1 MNSKSK
7 KQILLLVIL
16 LGLLSFSILSQMT
29 GGDRDSSLVQPVDRK
44 SPKSQSSSATTEV
57 LQVHLLE
64 AEVPELSSVKRNIF
78 QFEGQ
83 DPASQK
89 KPPVLNLPQTQVL
102 IPTAPALP
110 NVHYLG
116 FYFEPSTGLKLAS
129 ISNSGKVYVG
139 KVGQILGGKYE
150 LLEIAADHIIL
161 RLTEDGKVLRVPLGK
176 GPPNVMNSA
185 DLDEDEDQ
193 DQDQEEE

>member
-7 KQILLLVIL
+7 KQMAFLVIL
-16 LGLLSFSILSQMT
+16 LGLLSFSIFSQIT
-29 GGDRDSSLVQPVDRK
+29 GGNHEPSPLEPVDRK
-44 SPKSQSSSATTEV
+44 PAKPQSSTASTATEV

-64 AEVPELSSVKRNIF
+64 TKVPELSGVKRNIF
-78 QFEGQ
+78 QFEGK
-83 DPASQK
+83 AAVSEER
-89 KPPVLNLPQTQVL
+89 PPVLKIPQSQAL
-102 IPTAPALP
+102 IPTPPALP

-116 FYFEPSTGLKLAS
+116 FYFEPDTGLKLAS

-150 LLEIAADHIIL
+150 LLEIAADHIVL

-176 GPPNVMNSA
+176 GAPNVMDSA
-185 DLDEDEDQ
+185 ELEQEK
-193 DQDQEEE
+193 EEE